1 MHVTAYLMKNGI
13 ILKLR
18 TSSLREIYESFFFLI
33 KIKLFV
39 IEDSCI

>member
-1 MHVTAYLMKNGI
+1 MKNGI

-18 TSSLREIYESFFFLI
+18 TSSLREIYESFFLI